1 MECWAQMVA
10 AHPVESIVA
19 LCSIGVG
26 TMLGR
31 MVHSRLQAVA
41 NWVVLLVG
49 HIAAKIGG
57 ERRNGKQS

>member
-26 TMLGR
+26 TMLGKAA
-31 MVHSRLQAVA
+31 HSRLQAVA
-41 NWVVLLVG
+41 NWLVLAACYV
-49 HIAAKIGG
+49 AAKIGG
-57 ERRNGKQS
+57 DRR